1 MFYKKKLA
9 VGFDWENII
18 TGLPISVY
26 WKDKHG
32 RYLGCNLQYA
42 EYVGVS
48 SIEEIIGKLESDLPW
63 EKRKARELMEL
74 DKSVMNLKKAII
86 IEKLECYSV
95 KMPLKNRDGIVV
107 GIFGF
112 LLDIEKH
119 KGEIT
124 RELRLLDE
132 IIAMMPGH
140 VYWKDRNCVLQ
151 GCNDLQAKDSGL
163 SSRKM
168 IVGKTAYD
176 LLLQDQS
183 EEEKQHQ
190 AAITNSYDEE
200 VMKCDKTMT
209 FEEHVV
215 LSDKSIATFL
225 SQKTPLHDEY
235 GNVAGL
241 VGISFDITDRK
252 KTEEFLKF
260 AKEQAEAAN
269 RSKIEFLENMRHDI
283 RTPLTGIIGFAQLI
297 QKEASNPLVKEY
309 ADNLVMA
316 TTALLDFQNEILD
329 AIKVSQGDIPV
340 LQQNFSLKE
349 ITKKVL
355 DLVRPKAILK
365 KLPLYFY
372 YDEQLP
378 EFFYGD
384 SKRLF
389 RILLE
394 LMTNAL
400 KFTAKGHIHLKLS
413 FSEKNGALMTL
424 RCEVIDTGIG
434 IPDDKKEDIFIR
446 FQRLSPS
453 SDGIYEGTGLG
464 LTTVKQFIEEL
475 GGKISVDSVINQGTT
490 FACFIPLHSA
500 TETTENEKINTPEIP
515 RHYKTCH
522 VLLVED
528 HVMTATVTKLMLL
541 ELDCIVDVAANAKL
555 ALMNTQKETYDLI
568 LMDLGL
574 PDCNG
579 FALTQKIR
587 SQYAKINQKPII
599 IALTAHKEE
608 ESEKLCL
615 TSGMDA
621 IFQKPLLKST
631 AINLLNFY
639 FSDNTMKTPIIDLP
653 LGAKRVNQDEAAA
666 KSMLQLLLRH
676 IDEDQHHI
684 QTAFHK
690 NDWARLRDVTHKL
703 LGGLAYCGAP
713 RLELAGVELQN
724 ALKIGNKSDIAICTQ
739 RLLTEIQR
747 LKTHSASVV

>member
-163 SSRKM
+163 SSR
-168 IVGKTAYD
+168 
-176 LLLQDQS
+176 
-183 EEEKQHQ
+183 
-190 AAITNSYDEE
+190 
-200 VMKCDKTMT
+200 
-209 FEEHVV
+209 
-215 LSDKSIATFL
+215 
-225 SQKTPLHDEY
+225 KTPLHDEY

-475 GGKISVDSVINQGTT
+475 GKKISVDSVINQGTT

-574 PDCNG
+574 PDFNG

-724 ALKIGNKSDIAICTQ
+724 ALKI
-739 RLLTEIQR
+739 EI
-747 LKTHSASVV
+747 

>member
-1 MFYKKKLA
+1 MFYRKKLE

-26 WKDKHG
+26 WKDKKGH
-32 RYLGCNLQYA
+32 YLGCNLQYA
-42 EYVGVS
+42 EFIGVS
-48 SIEEIIGKLESDLPW
+48 SIEEIIGKLDTDLPW
-63 EKRKARELMEL
+63 GKRKAHELMEL
-74 DKSVMNLKKAII
+74 DKSVMKLKKAII
-86 IEKLECYSV
+86 VEKLERYAV
-95 KMPLKNRDGIVV
+95 KMPLKNKEGDVV

-119 KGEIT
+119 KEEIT
-124 RELRLLDE
+124 RELRLLEE
-132 IIAMMPGH
+132 IIAIMPGH

-151 GCNDLQAKDSGL
+151 GCNDLQAQDSGL

-183 EEEKQHQ
+183 EEEKQQQ
-190 AAITNSYDEE
+190 AAITNSFDEE
-200 VMKCDKTMT
+200 VMKCDRTMT

-215 LSDKSIATFL
+215 LEDKSIATFL
-225 SQKTPLHDEY
+225 SKKTPLHDEY

-252 KTEEFLKF
+252 KSEEYLKI

-329 AIKVSQGDIPV
+329 AIKVSQGEIPV
-340 LQQNFSLKE
+340 LQQKFSLKT
-349 ITKKVL
+349 ICQRVI

-365 KLPLYFY
+365 KLPLYFHL
-372 YDEQLP
+372 DATLP

-400 KFTAKGHIHLKLS
+400 KFTATGHIHLKLNCA
-413 FSEKNGALMTL
+413 EKNVDLIML

-434 IPDDKKEDIFIR
+434 IPNNKKEDIFIR
-446 FQRLSPS
+446 FHRLSPS
-453 SDGIYEGTGLG
+453 SDGVYEGTGLG
-464 LTTVKQFIEEL
+464 LSTVKQFVTDLE
-475 GGKISVDSVINQGTT
+475 GKITIDSAINQGTT
-490 FACFIPLHSA
+490 FVCFIPLRIA
-500 TETTENEKINTPEIP
+500 TNTAEDNCEAEEIAIRFENL
-515 RHYKTCH
+515 R

-528 HVMTATVTKLMLL
+528 HTMTATVTKLMLL
-541 ELDCIVDVAANAKL
+541 ELECEVDIASDAKS
-555 ALMNTQKETYDLI
+555 ALLNTDKNKYDLI

-579 FALTQKIR
+579 FALTRKIR
-587 SQYAKINQKPII
+587 NQLNKINHYAKI

-608 ESEKLCL
+608 DSEKLCL
-615 TSGMDA
+615 NCGMDA

-639 FSDNTMKTPIIDLP
+639 FDDNTMEKPIIDLN

-666 KSMLQLLLRH
+666 KAMLNLLLRH
-676 IDEDQHHI
+676 MDEDQKNM
-684 QTAFHK
+684 QQAFQK
-690 NDWARLRDVTHKL
+690 KDWVRLGDLVHKL

-713 RLELAGVELQN
+713 RLESACIDLQN
-724 ALKIGNKSDIAICTQ
+724 ALKNKNNIQVYVQ
-739 RLLTEIQR
+739 RLFTEINVLRIAQE
-747 LKTHSASVV
+747 A